1 MNAEH
6 VGNVLALRAEV
17 ERLRLDGWESVA
29 ILPIDALAASYNG
42 TGPEF
47 LPDTIRAKLNKIAK
61 PFLPAVMIHDLDF
74 ERSDGSVQAFNE
86 ANDRLLENCV
96 RCAIDARPWYSWRRY
111 VLIVE
116 AIAIYR
122 ACCKFGWAAWLSAF
136 RKNQESQE
144 KLNA

>member
-1 MNAEH
+1 MTYPEITDIRDAAIRLHLDGSHFLAYLPLE
-6 VGNVLALRAEV
+6 VLAAR
-17 ERLRLDGWESVA
+17 
-29 ILPIDALAASYNG
+29 YNG

-47 LPDTIRAKLNKIAK
+47 LPDSIRQKLDAACR

-86 ANDRLLENCV
+86 ANDRLLEHCV
-96 RCAIDARPWYSWRRY
+96 RCAIDARAWYSWRRY
-111 VLIVE
+111 VLFVE